1 MNTLHKRMIKEICEY
16 FGVQFQEIFTR
27 RRYKKLVYAKKVIYW
42 ILRREGLTFNQIANI
57 VKKDH
62 ETVIMGVRTLPDEY
76 KPYALSICSKYKKW
90 GLKDAL
96 EQENEQKRQ
105 KRIKI
110 VNLLNEG
117 KSVSDISTMIKESIG
132 YVNEQISLFLEPRKV
147 PNYKSGEYFIKYFEK
162 NKKNY

>member
-1 MNTLHKRMIKEICEY
+1 MNTLHKRMINEICEY

-27 RRYKKLVYAKKVIYW
+27 RRYTKLVNAKKVIYW
-42 ILRREGLTFNQIANI
+42 ILRREGLTFNQIAKI
-57 VKKDH
+57 VQKDH
-62 ETVIMGVRTLPDEY
+62 ETVIMGVRTLPDEF
-76 KPYALSICSKYKKW
+76 KNYALSICSKYKKW
-90 GLKDAL
+90 GLKNAL

-117 KSVSDISTMIKESIG
+117 KSVSDISIAIKESIG
-132 YVNEQISLFLEPRKV
+132 YVNEQISLYLEPRKV
-147 PNYKSGEYFIKYFEK
+147 PNYKSGGYFIKYFEK